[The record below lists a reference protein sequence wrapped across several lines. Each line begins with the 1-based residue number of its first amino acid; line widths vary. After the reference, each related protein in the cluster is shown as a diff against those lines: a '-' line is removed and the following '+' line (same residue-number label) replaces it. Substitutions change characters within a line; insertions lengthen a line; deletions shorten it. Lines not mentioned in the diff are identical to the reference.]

1 MIQFHGCQMPVPKN
15 QNSAVSVT
23 KTINLVL
30 LLLIF
35 PPIITSCSFF
45 NSQNYSDYSFSKA
58 ITSPKKTQ
66 AEIFSQIFSQTLEET
81 KPLARQIANDT
92 AQQSWQALEKQ
103 LIANID
109 EFLNWYFDYFN
120 HKGQEFLSGI
130 IYSDALIKN
139 DFNLKAA
146 NQDFTTEFIDN
157 FQELFAEKVLEPE
170 QVDIQT
176 REITVEVLKQYL
188 GEILKSLDAVP
199 QKYNINKTDWEK
211 YINQIVITIK
221 YGKKNQFYFPLKSI
235 SNLENNQNL
244 QDLIATEPDWV
255 KSEMLTQIAKQGA
268 IKLLAKTG
276 TNTAAVLGV
285 RVIGK
290 KILALGGVAWEL
302 WDYNHTIE
310 VEKPA
315 MRQELIN
322 NLIQVKTDVLYQHES
337 GIMSI
342 VDGLEIS
349 VNKNTI

>member
-1 MIQFHGCQMPVPKN
+1 MIRIHSCQMPAPKN
-15 QNSAVSVT
+15 QHLAVSVT

-35 PPIITSCSFF
+35 PPIISSCSFF
-45 NSQNYSDYSFSKA
+45 NSQNYLKYSSHNQANSTKH
-58 ITSPKKTQ
+58 TQ
-66 AEIFSQIFSQTLEET
+66 AEIFGQIFSQTLEET
-81 KPLARQIANDT
+81 QPLARQIAHDT
-92 AQQSWQALEKQ
+92 AQQSWQVLEKN

-109 EFLNWYFDYFN
+109 LFLNWYFDYFN
-120 HKGQEFLSGI
+120 HKKQEFSSGL

-146 NQDFTTEFIDN
+146 NQDFTTKFIEN

-188 GEILKSLDAVP
+188 EEISRKLDAVP
-199 QKYNINKTDWEK
+199 QKYPIHQADWEK
-211 YINQIVITIK
+211 YLQRVVIVIK
-221 YGKKNQFYFPLKSI
+221 YGAQNQLSLPLKSV
-235 SNLENNQNL
+235 SNLEDNQTFKA
-244 QDLIATEPDWV
+244 LIATKPDWV
-255 KSEMLTQIAKQGA
+255 KSEMLAQIAKQGA

-285 RVIGK
+285 RLIGK

-302 WDYNHTIE
+302 WDYNHAIE
-310 VEKPA
+310 VEKPT
-315 MRQELIN
+315 MRQELIED
-322 NLIQVKTDVLYQHES
+322 LIRVKADILYQPES

-342 VDGLEIS
+342 IDKLELSVD
-349 VNKNTI
+349 NN